1 MIKTPIESN
10 IENIIQD
17 LKKNDA
23 IDAAAEIYQQ
33 KKLDPVIVLKNVSK
47 LTDPTTIIK
56 IICNMNDTLNNMED
70 NMKYL
75 FVFKSKDS
83 SNDIVIHVKP
93 VVYSAIKNLDYIFT
107 ENGMVK

>member
-1 MIKTPIESN
+1 
-10 IENIIQD
+10 
-17 LKKNDA
+17 
-23 IDAAAEIYQQ
+23 
-33 KKLDPVIVLKNVSK
+33 
-47 LTDPTTIIK
+47 
-56 IICNMNDTLNNMED
+56 MNDTLNNMED